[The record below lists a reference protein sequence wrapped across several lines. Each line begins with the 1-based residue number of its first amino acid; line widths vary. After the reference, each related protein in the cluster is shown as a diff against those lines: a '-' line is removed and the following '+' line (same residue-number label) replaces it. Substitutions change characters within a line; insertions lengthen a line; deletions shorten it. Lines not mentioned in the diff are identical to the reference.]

1 MHMMHGCPVY
11 FALAQKTG
19 LSYIGVVAALQRG
32 RSASLLPEAP
42 GLVDHHSP
50 SLPRRST
57 EIWARCR
64 ACSAGPFFFLR
75 LLLLPGRWSGGF
87 PTRTRAAIPHA
98 QVGPVAQWLELA
110 AHNGLVAGSSPA
122 GPTSFFA
129 HGRSPPRGRGI
140 GRGARSVLRT
150 RFGFGCDFGFRS
162 RARPSAGARH
172 WPRRPVGLANPFGFG
187 CDFGFRSRAKP
198 SAGARHW
205 PRRPVGLANPVRVRV
220 VRRAGFCHDWRS
232 AFRSGD

>member
-1 MHMMHGCPVY
+1 MRFAHGCPDY
-11 FALAQKTG
+11 FALAQKSG

-122 GPTSFFA
+122 GPTSFRLMLFPDF
-129 HGRSPPRGRGI
+129 GGPLVRRQR
-140 GRGARSVLRT
+140 LRT
-150 RFGFGCDFGFRS
+150 GPCAQEKGPGGASSTPGPDFRS
-162 RARPSAGARH
+162 TSEGGRESGGRPDRDLGEE
-172 WPRRPVGLANPFGFG
+172 
-187 CDFGFRSRAKP
+187 
-198 SAGARHW
+198 
-205 PRRPVGLANPVRVRV
+205 
-220 VRRAGFCHDWRS
+220 
-232 AFRSGD
+232 

>member
-1 MHMMHGCPVY
+1 MRFAHGCPDY
-11 FALAQKTG
+11 FALAQKSG

-75 LLLLPGRWSGGF
+75 LSLLPGRWSGGF

-122 GPTSFFA
+122 GPTMLPPKS
-129 HGRSPPRGRGI
+129 GSPPR
-140 GRGARSVLRT
+140 ARAPRAQAPATANRAAETKKGPAGPCPMTLDAEP
-150 RFGFGCDFGFRS
+150 GNGGFREPTP
-162 RARPSAGARH
+162 AIDPCRH
-172 WPRRPVGLANPFGFG
+172 PTRKTW
-187 CDFGFRSRAKP
+187 
-198 SAGARHW
+198 
-205 PRRPVGLANPVRVRV
+205 
-220 VRRAGFCHDWRS
+220 
-232 AFRSGD
+232 